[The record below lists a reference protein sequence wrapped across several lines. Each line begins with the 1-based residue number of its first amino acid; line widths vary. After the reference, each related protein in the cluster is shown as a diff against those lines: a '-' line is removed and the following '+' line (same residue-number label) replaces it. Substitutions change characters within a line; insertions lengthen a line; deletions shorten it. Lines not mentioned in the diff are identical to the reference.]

1 MAPLSPGTTST
12 LNMPI
17 TWSHTALL
25 NPICYSFTLPPP
37 NTQQDTT
44 MLWKK
49 ESQTLTCKSPCQGCF
64 TKRPLPSC
72 SVLTGSLPT
81 GNSLA
86 LLPRGTGTPELGLQ
100 PFRIPTPRAN
110 LVTSKKV
117 CLLFLSHFATWTT
130 DLGWS
135 TYRSHF
141 RRWPVVQKYYQNYH
155 NSHPYRMP
163 TCIQTT
169 QTQLTTLAIHGETS
183 CTWQDKMNIILTF
196 TSKHKQW
203 TALLRTQEMKDRK
216 YHLRRL
222 PEMNTWAIQTVTF
235 PTEFTLTQEV
245 DNILLGCTTV
255 ITCQKRYHL
264 PHVAATQRGT
274 YGIKQ

>member
-17 TWSHTALL
+17 TWSHTAVL
-25 NPICYSFTLPPP
+25 NPICHSFTLPPP

-49 ESQTLTCKSPCQGCF
+49 ESQTLTCKSPCRGCF

-81 GNSLA
+81 GPPCPPSPWDRNLWI
-86 LLPRGTGTPELGLQ
+86 GLQ

-117 CLLFLSHFATWTT
+117 CLLFLSHLATWTT

-141 RRWPVVQKYYQNYH
+141 RCWPVVQK
-155 NSHPYRMP
+155 
-163 TCIQTT
+163 
-169 QTQLTTLAIHGETS
+169 
-183 CTWQDKMNIILTF
+183 
-196 TSKHKQW
+196 
-203 TALLRTQEMKDRK
+203 
-216 YHLRRL
+216 
-222 PEMNTWAIQTVTF
+222 
-235 PTEFTLTQEV
+235 
-245 DNILLGCTTV
+245 
-255 ITCQKRYHL
+255 
-264 PHVAATQRGT
+264 
-274 YGIKQ
+274 